1 MSERDELIECLR
13 VCGACH
19 GCGIGA
25 DGDTCTNCGDERQLN
40 RLAASLLER
49 DGAELE
55 RLRERIAELE
65 RGEILTDKE
74 LMSAII
80 TAVMSG
86 VQSDR
91 NDALRKVQRHII
103 RVEQERDEREA
114 ECEHTSEHRA
124 LAERRIVELE
134 AEVERLRAGGCARD
148 QRTTQYCAEAVR
160 LGAEN
165 RLLLEAIDRLQQT
178 WAENAPAVAYKARAE
193 AAEKAIERVLPAKA
207 REHIDCWKVNYGLD
221 RYDKVTAARRWAEAG
236 GPSDGPI
243 MALATAIEWL
253 EST

>member
-1 MSERDELIECLR
+1 MSERDELVEYLR
-13 VCGACH
+13 ICGACH

-25 DGDTCTNCGDERQLN
+25 DGDTCANCGDQRQPN
-40 RLAASLLER
+40 RRAASLLER

-148 QRTTQYCAEAVR
+148 QRTTQYCAEAQAA
-160 LGAEN
+160 L
-165 RLLLEAIDRLQQT
+165 
-178 WAENAPAVAYKARAE
+178 ARAE
-193 AAEKAIERVLPAKA
+193 AAA
-207 REHIDCWKVNYGLD
+207 REAVAAWMIEHAFATGHGDTLTDLLAELSWQIAEIKRDAIKWRDTPIPVPPGECPYPMHADHSIKACVDAGDCGCGQNK
-221 RYDKVTAARRWAEAG
+221 T
-236 GPSDGPI
+236 
-243 MALATAIEWL
+243 
-253 EST
+253 

>member
-1 MSERDELIECLR
+1 MSERDELVEYLR
-13 VCGACH
+13 ICGACH

-25 DGDTCTNCGDERQLN
+25 DGDTCANCGDQRQPN
-40 RLAASLLER
+40 RRAASLLER

-103 RVEQERDEREA
+103 RVEKERDDLETQ
-114 ECEHTSEHRA
+114 CEHMADYRA
-124 LAERRIVELE
+124 LAEQRVVE
-134 AEVERLRAGGCARD
+134 
-148 QRTTQYCAEAVR
+148 
-160 LGAEN
+160 LGAEVK
-165 RLLLEAIDRLQQT
+165 RLIEQRDGPLYRCPQCDHLRLELGEARSAL
-178 WAENAPAVAYKARAE
+178 ARAE
-193 AAEKAIERVLPAKA
+193 AAA
-207 REHIDCWKVNYGLD
+207 REAVAAWMIEHAFATGHGDTLTDLLAELSWQIAEIKRDAIKWRDTPIPVPPGECPYPVHADHSIKACVDAGDCGCGQNK
-221 RYDKVTAARRWAEAG
+221 T
-236 GPSDGPI
+236 
-243 MALATAIEWL
+243 
-253 EST
+253 

>member
-1 MSERDELIECLR
+1 MSERDDL
-13 VCGACH
+13 
-19 GCGIGA
+19 
-25 DGDTCTNCGDERQLN
+25 
-40 RLAASLLER
+40 
-49 DGAELE
+49 
-55 RLRERIAELE
+55 
-65 RGEILTDKE
+65 
-74 LMSAII
+74 
-80 TAVMSG
+80 
-86 VQSDR
+86 
-91 NDALRKVQRHII
+91 
-103 RVEQERDEREA
+103 
-114 ECEHTSEHRA
+114 
-124 LAERRIVELE
+124 
-134 AEVERLRAGGCARD
+134 VERLRAASHDERLSTGALYATAADEIERLSAGGCARD

>member
-55 RLRERIAELE
+55 RLTAERDGPRNRCPQCDQLRLELGEAESLRAENE
-65 RGEILTDKE
+65 RLKIEAARHETEMGEVID
-74 LMSAII
+74 
-80 TAVMSG
+80 
-86 VQSDR
+86 
-91 NDALRKVQRHII
+91 
-103 RVEQERDEREA
+103 ERDEME
-114 ECEHTSEHRA
+114 SA
-124 LAERRIVELE
+124 LSAAHVAL
-134 AEVERLRAGGCARD
+134 GGD
-148 QRTTQYCAEAVR
+148 GE
-160 LGAEN
+160 
-165 RLLLEAIDRLQQT
+165 
-178 WAENAPAVAYKARAE
+178 WACRVPSPPPPDSGNLSLDVPVLAAQVLARAE